1 MTMSIGNSLTLA
13 PLASQTLLAIGRIG
27 VYKAVFLALCVA
39 HGNMDPKDHPP
50 KKLLEL
56 RSIAPLAKVLEE
68 KGFVRHELD
77 RTFAFGSLYT
87 AIYHEIAPNLPRQPW
102 DLLSSVSHSRNER
115 DYQMAVERYGNLHS
129 ITQEEYDA
137 AIEEISDASSK
148 HIAAIIRLQY
158 GLRDGKR
165 HTPKEISEGISRHPG
180 ERRFTET
187 FLSTLG
193 NISEEISQNLGET
206 RFTEM
211 FLNTLSGEAVLSNLR
226 SKSVLRRLAGE
237 DPMIDSSH
245 AGCVRLASSVPLR
258 NLLIKTSTR
267 DRLLKAGFT
276 TVGDVRGKTEDELR
290 RMVPG
295 ILIKEAREI
304 VRFLK
309 DFE

>member
-13 PLASQTLLAIGRIG
+13 PLASQALLAIGRIG

-39 HGNMDPKDHPP
+39 HGNMDPKDRPP
-50 KKLLEL
+50 KKLLKL
-56 RSIAPLAKVLEE
+56 RSIALLAKALEE

-77 RTFAFGSLYT
+77 RTFAFGSLYA
-87 AIYHEIAPNLPRQPW
+87 AIYREVAPKLPRQPW

-148 HIAAIIRLQY
+148 HIAAILRLQY

-165 HTPKEISEGISRHPG
+165 HTPEEISEGISRQ
-180 ERRFTET
+180 RMFTEE
-187 FLSTLG
+187 FLNTLG
-193 NISEEISQNLGET
+193 NISKEISQNLGET
-206 RFTEM
+206 RFTKD
-211 FLNTLSGEAVLSNLR
+211 FLGALSDEDVLSNLR
-226 SKSVLRRLAGE
+226 NKSVLRRLAGK
-237 DPMIDSSH
+237 DPMIDSSY
-245 AGCVRLASSVPLR
+245 ASCVRLASSVPLR

-267 DRLLKAGFT
+267 DRLSKAGFT
-276 TVGDVRGKTEDELR
+276 TVGDVRGKTVDELR

-295 ILIKEAREI
+295 IRVKEAREI
-304 VRFLK
+304 VRFLNAF
-309 DFE
+309 DE